1 MVETI
6 PVFVGF
12 DPREAIAYHVCCQSI
27 IERASV
33 PVAFHPLHLGLL
45 RQYKETHGDGSNA
58 FIYSRFLIPWMMGFS
73 GHAIFVDG
81 DMIVKADIAELW
93 AERDLYSAVKVVKHD
108 YKTKAATKYLGNKN
122 ENYPRKNWSS
132 VILWNCGHPK
142 NAILTPQYVM
152 KASGR
157 QLHRFEHLAD
167 SDIGDLPK
175 EWNWMPQEEGP
186 NQGAKL
192 LHYTLGVPGI
202 EYYAKGAQ
210 AEEWFWAHGQ
220 VNYIQK

>member
-108 YKTKAATKYLGNKN
+108 YKTKHPIKYLGARNDD
-122 ENYPRKNWSS
+122 YPRKNWSS
-132 VILWNCGHPK
+132 VMLWFCGSAR
-142 NAILTPQYVM
+142 NRVLTPSYVE
-152 KASGR
+152 KATGSH
-157 QLHRFEHLAD
+157 LHRFEWLD
-167 SDIGDLPK
+167 DDRIGELPP
-175 EWNWMPQEEGP
+175 EWNHLVLEYPDAE
-186 NQGAKL
+186 AKL
-192 LHYTLGVPGI
+192 NHYTVGTPCFP
-202 EYYAKGAQ
+202 EYANADRSDEWW
-210 AEEWFWAHGQ
+210 AEYRKA
-220 VNYIQK
+220 IAPC

>member
-108 YKTKAATKYLGNKN
+108 YKTKHPIKYLGARNDD
-122 ENYPRKNWSS
+122 YPRKNWSS
-132 VILWNCGHPK
+132 VMLWACG
-142 NAILTPQYVM
+142 NARNRVLTPSYVE
-152 KASGR
+152 KATGPH
-157 QLHRFEHLAD
+157 LHRFEWLD
-167 SDIGDLPK
+167 DDRIGELPP
-175 EWNWMPQEEGP
+175 EWNHLVLEYPDAE
-186 NQGAKL
+186 AKL
-192 LHYTLGVPGI
+192 NHYTVGTPCFP
-202 EYYAKGAQ
+202 EYAN
-210 AEEWFWAHGQ
+210 AERSDEWWAE
-220 VNYIQK
+220 YRKAIAPC

>member
-108 YKTKAATKYLGNKN
+108 YKTKHPIKYLGARNDD
-122 ENYPRKNWSS
+122 YPRKNWSS
-132 VILWNCGHPK
+132 VMLWSCGSAR
-142 NAILTPQYVM
+142 NRVLTPSYVE
-152 KASGR
+152 KATGPH
-157 QLHRFEHLAD
+157 LHRFEWLD
-167 SDIGDLPK
+167 DDRIGELPP
-175 EWNWMPQEEGP
+175 EWNHLVLESPDAD
-186 NQGAKL
+186 AKL
-192 LHYTLGVPGI
+192 NHYTVGTPCFP
-202 EYYAKGAQ
+202 EYAN
-210 AEEWFWAHGQ
+210 AERSDEWWAE
-220 VNYIQK
+220 YRKAIAPC